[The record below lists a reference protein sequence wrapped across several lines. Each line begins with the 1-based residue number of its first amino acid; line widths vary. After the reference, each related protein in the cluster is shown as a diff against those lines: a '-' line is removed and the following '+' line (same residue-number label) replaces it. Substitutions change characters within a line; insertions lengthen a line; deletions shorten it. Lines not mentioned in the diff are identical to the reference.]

1 MADDTKIFEERV
13 DVNACEW
20 LLSQMSATD
29 FHDQLTEGDKENNQ
43 VTFAAAKKI
52 LNSFKKHKGVL
63 KTKYTK
69 SIKDIHH
76 NGRDYGR
83 GIQCIPCVYRGLI
96 CRNTMT
102 DVDMKNCHPT
112 ILHQLCLKHD
122 VPCKYLSDYVL
133 NRSEILKNNGL
144 VKLDIIKSM
153 FKKSFMNRNN
163 PWFKCFDAEMKTIQK
178 AFISN
183 PEFVKQ
189 KEQSVGN
196 RYNQEG
202 SFMFALCSSFEVL
215 ILNEL
220 IKKVNVKI
228 GVLMFDGFLFYGER
242 PKDFLET
249 LNTLGKNVGFD
260 MEWTY
265 KEHDT
270 SLEVPGDFKSDD
282 DDVLYA
288 LVKDKYERDHKMAFI
303 ETTNCISYKI
313 DDVVHYFSR
322 SDMMFKMDDV
332 EIGKEPFFTKWS
344 KDPDKQR
351 FNRVGVYPHDTI
363 CPNSVL
369 NLWNGY
375 DVEKIQ
381 PEVEPLVE
389 PALPEGSEPEVEPL
403 VEQAPAEGSEPE
415 VVEPLVEQAL
425 AKEPENEVVEPEP
438 TLPEGSEPENE
449 VVEPEPTPEEGS
461 ETLVSDLFMNHLKII
476 CKESVVLE
484 FLLDWLANMFQYP
497 SSQSI
502 MVIIQG
508 EEGSGKSVIC
518 DFITKILGR
527 DYCIEINSVEHAL
540 FGRFNAQ
547 LVNKV
552 FANIN
557 EIDRTTM
564 SAYAEQLKAIITQP
578 TLTIEDKGKKR
589 FEVANLLH
597 FMTTCNNDNAFKITE
612 NSRRFMYLETSNEL
626 IGKTD
631 YFAAL
636 FHYINQPKNQRRF
649 YDLMMNRPVKK
660 QITVKDIP
668 ITDDMRKQFEFNRDP
683 IEDYAR
689 EFTFKL
695 TSMENYN
702 AYKTYLLANG
712 LKFEK
717 PKKAFD
723 MAFAKYMDKN
733 EIHKK
738 KMMVDGVR
746 ELFYIKTGYEKT
758 PDADPY

>member
-1 MADDTKIFEERV
+1 
-13 DVNACEW
+13 
-20 LLSQMSATD
+20 
-29 FHDQLTEGDKENNQ
+29 
-43 VTFAAAKKI
+43 
-52 LNSFKKHKGVL
+52 
-63 KTKYTK
+63 
-69 SIKDIHH
+69 
-76 NGRDYGR
+76 
-83 GIQCIPCVYRGLI
+83 
-96 CRNTMT
+96 
-102 DVDMKNCHPT
+102 
-112 ILHQLCLKHD
+112 
-122 VPCKYLSDYVL
+122 
-133 NRSEILKNNGL
+133 
-144 VKLDIIKSM
+144 M
-153 FKKSFMNRNN
+153 FKKSIMKINN
-163 PWFKCFDAEMKTIQK
+163 PWFQNFDAEMKTIQK

-189 KEQSVGN
+189 KQQSVGN
-196 RYNQEG
+196 RQNQAG
-202 SFMFALCSSFEVL
+202 SFMAALCASFEVL
-215 ILNEL
+215 ILNE
-220 IKKVNVKI
+220 IISKVKVKI
-228 GVLMFDGFLFYGER
+228 GVLMFDGFMFYGDR
-242 PKDFLET
+242 PTDFLAT
-249 LNTLGKNVGFD
+249 LNTIGKNVGFD

-270 SLEVPGDFKSDD
+270 SLSVPDDFKCDN
-282 DDVLYA
+282 DVLYG
-288 LVKDKYERDHKMAFI
+288 LIKDKYERVHKMAFI
-303 ETTNCISYKI
+303 DTTNCISYKI

-322 SDMMFKMDDV
+322 ADMIFKLDDV
-332 EIGKEPFFTKWS
+332 TVDEDGNEPFFYRWS
-344 KDPDKQR
+344 RDPAKQR
-351 FNRVGVYPHDTI
+351 FNRVGVYPHDTV

-375 DVEKIQ
+375 DVEKIK
-381 PEVEPLVE
+381 PY
-389 PALPEGSEPEVEPL
+389 
-403 VEQAPAEGSEPE
+403 
-415 VVEPLVEQAL
+415 
-425 AKEPENEVVEPEP
+425 ENEVVNEVV
-438 TLPEGSEPENE
+438 LENE
-449 VVEPEPTPEEGS
+449 VVDGLENE
-461 ETLVSDLFMNHLKII
+461 VVDADLFMDHLKII
-476 CKESVVLE
+476 CKESVVFE
-484 FLLDWLANMFQYP
+484 FLLDWFANMFQYP

-502 MVIIQG
+502 MVVIQG

-518 DFITKILGR
+518 DFVTKILGR

-626 IGKTD
+626 IGNTE

-636 FHYINQPKNQRRF
+636 FRYINQPKNQRRF
-649 YDLMMNRPVKK
+649 YESMMNRPVKK

-689 EFTFKL
+689 EFTYKL

-702 AYKTYLLANG
+702 AYKSYLLANG

-733 EIHKK
+733 EITKK

-746 ELFYIKTGYEKT
+746 DLYYIRTGFEKT
-758 PDADPY
+758 PDP